1 MNRKKKKN
9 KRNNILKNETNRDK
23 QIHKYKKKEIYL
35 VHSIFQNSF
44 SAWSVR
50 LRQRSYKNSFAA
62 GSVHLRQRSRKN
74 SFTAESVHRSNGKRK
89 ENRKHMKGES
99 KGKVKEEEKSFKH
112 E

>member
-23 QIHKYKKKEIYL
+23 QIHKYQKKGNL